1 MGGMGPQKEIRM
13 KGALVATVVAMAFGA
28 ASSTMALAQANKE
41 ASPGAV
47 TSKSNA
53 AALPTGG
60 SSVQGMQGHTST
72 MSGGNAGVADTTTKS
87 SEKARN

>member
-1 MGGMGPQKEIRM
+1 M

-72 MSGGNAGVADTTTKS
+72 MSGNAGVADTTTKS

>member
-72 MSGGNAGVADTTTKS
+72 MSGNAGVADTTTKS